1 MYWRM
6 YRMSFRRRSG
16 TEVKTPR
23 AMTSRSHGDT
33 IDVTGAPPFEPDT
46 GEICVGPIERQ
57 TELVLEQL
65 KLCVETAGSSLEKT
79 S

>member
-23 AMTSRSHGDT
+23 AMTSRSIRGEPQFDLVEPGRVSRREVRPDT
-33 IDVTGAPPFEPDT
+33 IKRRAMGKMRAVQVAQVFWVTMPLV
-46 GEICVGPIERQ
+46 EI
-57 TELVLEQL
+57 
-65 KLCVETAGSSLEKT
+65 
-79 S
+79 

>member
-1 MYWRM
+1 MALRGREPVLGAALMYWRM

-33 IDVTGAPPFEPDT
+33 IYVTGLRRSNPT
-46 GEICVGPIERQ
+46 RERSASVQ
-57 TELVLEQL
+57 SNARQ
-65 KLCVETAGSSLEKT
+65 SSCWN